1 MAAEAALEDP
11 RWVTGNCGSPLL
23 SPCLIAIVVATNDRT
38 GVVNHFAGAHPRDL
52 EKAPE
57 HPDAGLLLVTIRSRQ

>member
-38 GVVNHFAGAHPRDL
+38 GVVNHFAGALSCDL
-52 EKAPE
+52 EKATE
-57 HPDAGLLLVTIRSRQ
+57 YLDASLLFVSTRSH